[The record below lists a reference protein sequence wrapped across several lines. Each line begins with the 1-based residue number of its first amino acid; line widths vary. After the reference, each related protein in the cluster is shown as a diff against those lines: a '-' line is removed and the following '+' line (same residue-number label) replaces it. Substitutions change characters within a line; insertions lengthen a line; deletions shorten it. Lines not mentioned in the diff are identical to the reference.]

1 MLDKAAAKTAVNDDI
16 GEETRLELYRSQVN
30 IREAEQRAYDLFLQ
44 NLVKGTSHLSLGQEA
59 VAAGFATAMKKG
71 DLSFCTYRGHA
82 HTLARGVPVE
92 KVLGE
97 LMQRDNG
104 LMRGKGGSMH
114 LTSEEHGVMGS
125 YAIIGA
131 HLPIACGAAWRAQ
144 YKRQDDVSVCFFG
157 DGTTNI
163 GAFHEAL
170 NFAAVWKL
178 PVIFV
183 CENNF
188 YMEYTPIADV
198 TAVPSP
204 AGDRASAYG
213 LEKIVIDGNDA
224 DVVYR
229 TANKAFDKARA
240 GGGPSLIECLTYR
253 HSGHSRAD
261 PAKYRPEGE
270 LEKWKERDPI
280 KIYRERL
287 KQFGV
292 SDDVDRQDRRRREA
306 RGRRGDRGLQGL
318 AEPADG
324 YPDHRRLRRWRL
336 RMAELTYRDA
346 VIRGI
351 AQEMTRDEDVVFL
364 GEDVAKAGGVFKAT
378 VGLYEQ
384 FGPLR
389 VRDTPISEQ
398 AILGAA
404 MGAAMTGLKP
414 IAEIMFSDFFAVCFD
429 YIANEF
435 PKSRYMTNG
444 QTKCPLV
451 VRTGNGAGS
460 RFGAQH
466 SQSVENWC
474 MMIPGLKVVA
484 PSSPIDVIGLL
495 AASVRDP
502 DPVIFLEHKS
512 LYATKGEVP
521 DGEILDKLGTAKIL
535 RPGKD
540 ATILALALMVPRAL
554 AAAERLAKE
563 HGIDCEVIDVRS
575 LVPLDTQTILGSV
588 AKTHRCVYRRGKS
601 AAVRLGR
608 RDHVDHRRRGV
619 LRSRRPAGAHHHAA
633 LPAAGRRHSGRRHPA
648 DRRPHRRSGEED
660 VE

>member
-144 YKRQDDVSVCFFG
+144 YKKQDDVSVCFFG

-188 YMEYTPIADV
+188 YMEYTPIAEV

-229 TANKAFDKARA
+229 TAKNAFDKARA

-292 SDDVDRQDRRRREA
+292 SDEQIARIDADVKRVVDEA
-306 RGRRGDRGLQGL
+306 TEACKAAPNPPMDILTTDVY
-318 AEPADG
+318 ADG
-324 YPDHRRLRRWRL
+324 GFAWR
-336 RMAELTYRDA
+336 
-346 VIRGI
+346 
-351 AQEMTRDEDVVFL
+351 
-364 GEDVAKAGGVFKAT
+364 
-378 VGLYEQ
+378 
-384 FGPLR
+384 
-389 VRDTPISEQ
+389 
-398 AILGAA
+398 
-404 MGAAMTGLKP
+404 
-414 IAEIMFSDFFAVCFD
+414 
-429 YIANEF
+429 N
-435 PKSRYMTNG
+435 
-444 QTKCPLV
+444 
-451 VRTGNGAGS
+451 
-460 RFGAQH
+460 
-466 SQSVENWC
+466 
-474 MMIPGLKVVA
+474 
-484 PSSPIDVIGLL
+484 
-495 AASVRDP
+495 
-502 DPVIFLEHKS
+502 
-512 LYATKGEVP
+512 
-521 DGEILDKLGTAKIL
+521 
-535 RPGKD
+535 
-540 ATILALALMVPRAL
+540 
-554 AAAERLAKE
+554 
-563 HGIDCEVIDVRS
+563 
-575 LVPLDTQTILGSV
+575 
-588 AKTHRCVYRRGKS
+588 
-601 AAVRLGR
+601 
-608 RDHVDHRRRGV
+608 
-619 LRSRRPAGAHHHAA
+619 
-633 LPAAGRRHSGRRHPA
+633 
-648 DRRPHRRSGEED
+648 
-660 VE
+660 